1 MKKIVKGNDFTLR
14 IPVMKMVEGQAQA
27 FPLPACTDVV
37 VQVCNQFRRIPL
49 AFKIDVKEDN
59 VLLARVEGDRMG
71 IGTYAIEVKGKIFGN
86 DWRSNEYPQFA
97 IVSKN
102 ADADT
107 EFGETDEGDNSVEM
121 DTAMVILPP
130 TVELSDLID
139 KTNEALKN
147 NKETNDTLNANEEA
161 RKKEEESRVIAEQ
174 KRTDAEQS
182 RVEAE
187 EARVTAED
195 ERTNAETSRVN
206 AESDRVRAEDTRAEI
221 EVTRQSN
228 ELTRKDN
235 EVKRVAAESERAKS
249 EEARVAAESSRVDAE
264 AHRVD
269 AEAQRVSAESERANA
284 EQDREAAE
292 YDRVAAETKRES
304 DFATSKAAADK
315 ATADANGVAQHPPY
329 VDADGYFYRWDT
341 TTKAYSKTDVN
352 LTGKAFQIKKVFASV
367 SSMNATDVNTFAEN
381 DFILINTANVEDED
395 NAKLYVVALN
405 ERGQKFYS
413 YLVDMSGFRG
423 FTGKTP
429 QFLIGNVTTLAED
442 ANADASISASGTDT
456 DGNPVYKLNLGIPK
470 GYRLRF
476 ADLTDS
482 DKAELMKPATDAAA
496 ESRTQTEACKTATD
510 NANAATDNANA
521 ATENANT
528 ATENA
533 ITATTNA
540 NNAADKANSAAT
552 KANTAATNAGEATE
566 ASNTQTAIAKELNEH
581 PQKQGENGNWWKWNV
596 NTHAYEDTGIVARG
610 ATMYPIFRHV
620 GNKLYIKWTMEES
633 QINK

>member
-49 AFKIDVKEDN
+49 AFTIDVKEDN
-59 VLLARVEGDRMG
+59 VIIARVEGDRMG

-86 DWRSNEYPQFA
+86 DWRSNEYPQFS

-107 EFGETDEGDNSVEM
+107 EFGETDDGDNSVEM

-130 TVELSDLID
+130 SVELSDLID

-147 NKETNDTLNANEEA
+147 NKETNDTINENEEA
-161 RKKEEESRVIAEQ
+161 RKKEEEARVIAEQ
-174 KRTDAEQS
+174 NRTGAEQS

-206 AESDRVRAEDTRAEI
+206 AESDRVREEDTRAEI

-235 EVKRVAAESERAKS
+235 EVKRVAAESERVKS
-249 EEARVAAESSRVDAE
+249 EEARVAAESERVKSEE
-264 AHRVD
+264 ARVADESERAKSEEARVADESSRVD
-269 AEAQRVSAESERANA
+269 AEAQRVSAEVQRVSTENERANA
-284 EQDREAAE
+284 EQDRVAAE
-292 YDRVAAETKRES
+292 DDRVAAETQRET
-304 DFATSKAAADK
+304 DFATSKKACDDATDK
-315 ATADANGVAQHPPY
+315 ALSTYSHPPY
-329 VDADGYFYRWDT
+329 VDADGYYYKWNVSTGSYD
-341 TTKAYSKTDVN
+341 KTDVN

-367 SSMNATDVNTFAEN
+367 SAMNATDVNTFAEN

-442 ANADASISASGTDT
+442 ANATASVSASGTDT
-456 DGNPVYKLNLGIPK
+456 NGNPVYKLNLGIPR
-470 GYRLRF
+470 GIRLRF

-510 NANAATDNANA
+510 NANAAT
-521 ATENANT
+521 ENANT
-528 ATENA
+528 A
-533 ITATTNA
+533 ATDATD
-540 NNAADKANSAAT
+540 AAAESR
-552 KANTAATNAGEATE
+552 
-566 ASNTQTAIAKELNEH
+566 TQTDIAKELNEH
-581 PQKQGENGNWWKWNV
+581 PQKQGDNGNWWKWNV
-596 NTHAYEDTGIVARG
+596 NTHAYEDTGIMARG

-620 GNKLYIKWTMEES
+620 GNKLYIKWTMEEP
-633 QINK
+633 QMNK

>member
-1 MKKIVKGNDFTLR
+1 MKKIVKGNDFTLK

-27 FPLPACTDVV
+27 FPLPACTDIV
-37 VQVCNQFRRIPL
+37 VQVCNQFKRIPL
-49 AFKIDVKEDN
+49 AFEIDVKEDN
-59 VLLARVEGDRMG
+59 VLLARVEGDKMSL
-71 IGTYAIEVKGKIFGN
+71 GTYAIDVKGKIFGN

-97 IVSKN
+97 IVANN

-107 EFGETDEGDNSVEM
+107 TFGETDEGDNSVEM

-130 TVELSDLID
+130 TVELSYLID

-147 NKETNDTLNANEEA
+147 NKDTNDTINANEEA
-161 RKKEEESRVIAEQ
+161 RKKEEEARVIAEQ
-174 KRTDAEQS
+174 KRTVAEQS

-195 ERTNAETSRVN
+195 ERINAETSRVN
-206 AESDRVRAEDTRAEI
+206 AESDRVRAEDTRSEI
-221 EVTRQSN
+221 EVNRQSN

-249 EEARVAAESSRVDAE
+249 EVARFASESSRVDAE
-264 AHRVD
+264 AQRVD
-269 AEAQRVSAESERANA
+269 AESQRVSAENERANA
-284 EQDREAAE
+284 EQDRVAAE
-292 YDRVAAETKRES
+292 DDRVAAENQRET
-304 DFATSKAAADK
+304 DFATSKKACDDATDK
-315 ATADANGVAQHPPY
+315 ALSTYSHPPY
-329 VDADGYFYRWDT
+329 VDADGYYYKWNVSTASYD
-341 TTKAYSKTDVN
+341 KTDVN
-352 LTGKAFQIKKVFASV
+352 LTGKAFQIKKVFDSV
-367 SSMNATDVNTFAEN
+367 SAMNATDVNTFAEN

-405 ERGQKFYS
+405 EQGQKFYS

-510 NANAATDNANA
+510 NANAAT
-521 ATENANT
+521 EN
-528 ATENA
+528 
-533 ITATTNA
+533 
-540 NNAADKANSAAT
+540 
-552 KANTAATNAGEATE
+552 ANTAATNAGEATE
-566 ASNTQTAIAKELNEH
+566 ASKTQTAIAQELNEH
-581 PQKQGENGNWWKWNV
+581 PQKQGDNGNWWKWNV

-620 GNKLYIKWTMEES
+620 GNKLYIKWTMEE
-633 QINK
+633 QQMNK

>member
-14 IPVMKMVEGQAQA
+14 IPVMKMVEGQPQA

-49 AFKIDVKEDN
+49 AFTIDVKEDN

-86 DWRSNEYPQFA
+86 DWRSNEYPQFS

-107 EFGETDEGDNSVEM
+107 EFGETDDGDNSVEM

-130 TVELSDLID
+130 SVELSDLID

-147 NKETNDTLNANEEA
+147 NKETNDTINENEEA
-161 RKKEEESRVIAEQ
+161 RKKEEEARVIAEQ
-174 KRTDAEQS
+174 NRTGAEQS

-235 EVKRVAAESERAKS
+235 EVKRVAAESERVKS
-249 EEARVAAESSRVDAE
+249 EEARVADESS
-264 AHRVD
+264 RVD
-269 AEAQRVSAESERANA
+269 AEAQRVSAEVQRVSTENERANA
-284 EQDREAAE
+284 EQDRVAAE
-292 YDRVAAETKRES
+292 DDRVAAETQRET
-304 DFATSKAAADK
+304 DFATSKKACDDATDK
-315 ATADANGVAQHPPY
+315 ALSTYSHPPY
-329 VDADGYFYRWDT
+329 VDADGYYYKWNVSTGSYD
-341 TTKAYSKTDVN
+341 KTDVN

-367 SSMNATDVNTFAEN
+367 SAMNATDVNTFAEN

-405 ERGQKFYS
+405 EQGQKFYS

-442 ANADASISASGTDT
+442 ANATASVSASGADT
-456 DGNPVYKLNLGIPK
+456 NGNPVYKLNLGIPR
-470 GYRLRF
+470 GIRLRF

-510 NANAATDNANA
+510 NANAAT
-521 ATENANT
+521 ENANT
-528 ATENA
+528 A
-533 ITATTNA
+533 ATDATD
-540 NNAADKANSAAT
+540 AAAKSR
-552 KANTAATNAGEATE
+552 
-566 ASNTQTAIAKELNEH
+566 TQTDIAKELNEH
-581 PQKQGENGNWWKWNV
+581 PQKQGDNGNWWKWNV

-620 GNKLYIKWTMEES
+620 GNKLYIKWTMEEP
-633 QINK
+633 QMNK

>member
-1 MKKIVKGNDFTLR
+1 MKKIVKGNDFTLK
-14 IPVMKMVEGQAQA
+14 IPVMKMVDGQPQA

-49 AFKIDVKEDN
+49 AFTIDVKEDN

-130 TVELSDLID
+130 SVELSDLINKAND
-139 KTNEALKN
+139 AMKT
-147 NKETNDTLNANEEA
+147 NKETNDTINANESA
-161 RKKEEESRVIAEQ
+161 RKE
-174 KRTDAEQS
+174 
-182 RVEAE
+182 
-187 EARVTAED
+187 
-195 ERTNAETSRVN
+195 
-206 AESDRVRAEDTRAEI
+206 
-221 EVTRQSN
+221 
-228 ELTRKDN
+228 
-235 EVKRVAAESERAKS
+235 
-249 EEARVAAESSRVDAE
+249 
-264 AHRVD
+264 
-269 AEAQRVSAESERANA
+269 AEAQRVTAEAQRVTAESERVSAEQTRVSAEETRVSAESDRANAERGRELAEFNRIEAERVRVENENTILANERTRNDNEHERVNSEILREHSEEERVTAENSRANSEVQRVSAENERANA
-284 EQDREAAE
+284 EQDRVAAE
-292 YDRVAAETKRES
+292 YDRVAAETQRET
-304 DFATSKAAADK
+304 DFATSKNACDDATDK
-315 ATADANGVAQHPPY
+315 AQSTYSHPPY
-329 VDADGYFYRWDT
+329 VDADGYYYKWNVSTDS
-341 TTKAYSKTDVN
+341 YDKTDVN

-367 SSMNATDVNTFAEN
+367 SAMNDTDVNTFAEN

-470 GYRLRF
+470 GIRLRF

-496 ESRTQTEACKTATD
+496 ESRTQTEAC
-510 NANAATDNANA
+510 NAATDNANA
-521 ATENANT
+521 A
-528 ATENA
+528 ATN
-533 ITATTNA
+533 
-540 NNAADKANSAAT
+540 
-552 KANTAATNAGEATE
+552 ANTAATNADEATE

-581 PQKQGENGNWWKWNV
+581 PQKQGDNGNWWKWNV

-620 GNKLYIKWTMEES
+620 GNKLYIKWTME
-633 QINK
+633 

>member
-1 MKKIVKGNDFTLR
+1 MSAKYGASEEPKDRIKYFRNKFYKLMKKIVKGNDFTLK
-14 IPVMKMVEGQAQA
+14 IPVMKMVEGQPQA

-37 VQVCNQFRRIPL
+37 VQVCNQFRRIHL
-49 AFKIDVKEDN
+49 AFTIDVKEDN

-107 EFGETDEGDNSVEM
+107 EFGETDDGDNSVEM

-147 NKETNDTLNANEEA
+147 NKETNDTINENEEA
-161 RKKEEESRVIAEQ
+161 RKKEEEARVIAEQ
-174 KRTDAEQS
+174 NRTGAEQS

-206 AESDRVRAEDTRAEI
+206 AESERVRAEDTRAEI

-235 EVKRVAAESERAKS
+235 EVKRVAD
-249 EEARVAAESSRVDAE
+249 ESS
-264 AHRVD
+264 RVD
-269 AEAQRVSAESERANA
+269 AEAQRVSAEVQRVSTENERANA
-284 EQDREAAE
+284 EQDRVAAE
-292 YDRVAAETKRES
+292 DDRVAAETQRET
-304 DFATSKAAADK
+304 DFATSKKACDDATDK
-315 ATADANGVAQHPPY
+315 ALSTYSHPPY
-329 VDADGYFYRWDT
+329 VDADGYYYKWNVSTGSYD
-341 TTKAYSKTDVN
+341 KTDVN

-367 SSMNATDVNTFAEN
+367 SAMNATDVNTFAEN
-381 DFILINTANVEDED
+381 DFILINTADVDDED

-405 ERGQKFYS
+405 EQGQKFYS

-429 QFLIGNVTTLAED
+429 QFLIGNVTTLAENAD
-442 ANADASISASGTDT
+442 ADASISASGTDT
-456 DGNPVYKLNLGIPK
+456 DGNPIYKLNLGIPR
-470 GYRLRF
+470 GIRLRF

-496 ESRTQTEACKTATD
+496 ESRTQTD
-510 NANAATDNANA
+510 
-521 ATENANT
+521 
-528 ATENA
+528 
-533 ITATTNA
+533 
-540 NNAADKANSAAT
+540 
-552 KANTAATNAGEATE
+552 
-566 ASNTQTAIAKELNEH
+566 IAKELNEH
-581 PQKQGENGNWWKWNV
+581 PQKQGDNGNWWNWNV
-596 NTHAYEDTGIVARG
+596 NTHAYEDTGIMARG

-620 GNKLYIKWTMEES
+620 GNKLYIKWTMEEP
-633 QINK
+633 QMNK

>member
-14 IPVMKMVEGQAQA
+14 IPVMKMVEGQPQA

-49 AFKIDVKEDN
+49 AFTIDVKEDN

-107 EFGETDEGDNSVEM
+107 EFGETDDGDNSVEM

-147 NKETNDTLNANEEA
+147 NKETNDTINANEEA

-235 EVKRVAAESERAKS
+235 EVKRVAAESERVKS
-249 EEARVAAESSRVDAE
+249 EEARVADESS
-264 AHRVD
+264 RVD
-269 AEAQRVSAESERANA
+269 AEAQRVSAEVQRVSTENERANA
-284 EQDREAAE
+284 EQDRVAAE
-292 YDRVAAETKRES
+292 DDRVAAETQRET
-304 DFATSKAAADK
+304 DFATSKKACDDATDK
-315 ATADANGVAQHPPY
+315 ALSTYSHPPY
-329 VDADGYFYRWDT
+329 VDADGYYYKWNVSTCSYD
-341 TTKAYSKTDVN
+341 KTDVN

-367 SSMNATDVNTFAEN
+367 SAMNATDVNTFAEN

-429 QFLIGNVTTLAED
+429 QFLIGNVTTLAENAD
-442 ANADASISASGTDT
+442 ADASISASGTDT
-456 DGNPVYKLNLGIPK
+456 DGNPIYKLNLGIPR
-470 GYRLRF
+470 GIRLRF

-510 NANAATDNANA
+510 NANAAT
-521 ATENANT
+521 ENANT
-528 ATENA
+528 A
-533 ITATTNA
+533 ATDATD
-540 NNAADKANSAAT
+540 AAAESR
-552 KANTAATNAGEATE
+552 
-566 ASNTQTAIAKELNEH
+566 TQTDIAKEMNEH
-581 PQKQGENGNWWKWNV
+581 PQKQGDNGNWWKWNV

>member
-1 MKKIVKGNDFTLR
+1 MSAKYGALEPQKDRIKYFRNKYYKLMKKIVKGNDFTLK
-14 IPVMKMVEGQAQA
+14 IPVMKMVDGQPQA

-249 EEARVAAESSRVDAE
+249 EEARVDAESSRVDAE

-284 EQDREAAE
+284 EQDRVAAE
-292 YDRVAAETKRES
+292 DDRVAAETQRET
-304 DFATSKAAADK
+304 DFATSKNACDDATDK
-315 ATADANGVAQHPPY
+315 ALSTYSHPPY
-329 VDADGYFYRWDT
+329 VDADGYYYKWNVSTGSYD
-341 TTKAYSKTDVN
+341 KTDVN

-367 SSMNATDVNTFAEN
+367 SAMNATDVNTFAEN
-381 DFILINTANVEDED
+381 DFILINTADVEDED

-429 QFLIGNVTTLAED
+429 QFLIGNVTTLAENAD
-442 ANADASISASGTDT
+442 ADASISASGTDT

-510 NANAATDNANA
+510 NANAA
-521 ATENANT
+521 
-528 ATENA
+528 
-533 ITATTNA
+533 
-540 NNAADKANSAAT
+540 AT

-581 PQKQGENGNWWKWNV
+581 PQKQGDNGNWWKWNV

-620 GNKLYIKWTMEES
+620 GNKLYIKWNMEES

>member
-1 MKKIVKGNDFTLR
+1 MKKIVKGNDFTLK
-14 IPVMKMVEGQAQA
+14 IPVMKMVEGQPQA

-49 AFKIDVKEDN
+49 AFTIDVKEDN

-107 EFGETDEGDNSVEM
+107 EFGETDDGDNSVEM

-147 NKETNDTLNANEEA
+147 NKETNDTINENEEA
-161 RKKEEESRVIAEQ
+161 RKKEEEARVIAEQ
-174 KRTDAEQS
+174 NRTGAEQS

-235 EVKRVAAESERAKS
+235 EVKRVAAESERVKS
-249 EEARVAAESSRVDAE
+249 EEARVADESS
-264 AHRVD
+264 RVD
-269 AEAQRVSAESERANA
+269 AEAQRVSAENERENA
-284 EQDREAAE
+284 EQDR
-292 YDRVAAETKRES
+292 VAAEDDRMAAETQRET
-304 DFATSKAAADK
+304 DFAISKKACDDATDK
-315 ATADANGVAQHPPY
+315 ALSTYSHPPY
-329 VDADGYFYRWDT
+329 VDADGYYYKWNVSTASYD
-341 TTKAYSKTDVN
+341 KTDVN
-352 LTGKAFQIKKVFASV
+352 LTGKAFQIKKVFSSV
-367 SSMNATDVNTFAEN
+367 SAMNATDVNTFADN

-405 ERGQKFYS
+405 EQGQKFYS

-429 QFLIGNVTTLAED
+429 QFLIGNVTTLAENAD
-442 ANADASISASGTDT
+442 ADASISASGTDT
-456 DGNPVYKLNLGIPK
+456 DGNPIYKLNLGIPR
-470 GYRLRF
+470 GIRLRF

-496 ESRTQTEACKTATD
+496 ESRTQTD
-510 NANAATDNANA
+510 
-521 ATENANT
+521 
-528 ATENA
+528 
-533 ITATTNA
+533 
-540 NNAADKANSAAT
+540 
-552 KANTAATNAGEATE
+552 
-566 ASNTQTAIAKELNEH
+566 IAKELNEH
-581 PQKQGENGNWWKWNV
+581 PQKQGDNGNWWNWNV
-596 NTHAYEDTGIVARG
+596 NTHAYEDTGIMARG
-610 ATMYPIFRHV
+610 DTMYPIFRHV
-620 GNKLYIKWTMEES
+620 GNKLYIKWTMEEP
-633 QINK
+633 QMNK

>member
-1 MKKIVKGNDFTLR
+1 MSAKYGASEAPKDRIKYFRNKFYKLMKKIVKGNDFTLK
-14 IPVMKMVEGQAQA
+14 IPVMKMVEGQPQA

-49 AFKIDVKEDN
+49 AFTIDVKEDN

-107 EFGETDEGDNSVEM
+107 EFGETDDGDNSVEM

-147 NKETNDTLNANEEA
+147 NKETNDTINENEEA
-161 RKKEEESRVIAEQ
+161 RKKEEEARVIAEQ
-174 KRTDAEQS
+174 NRTGAEQS

-235 EVKRVAAESERAKS
+235 EVKRVDAESERAKS
-249 EEARVAAESSRVDAE
+249 EEARVADESS
-264 AHRVD
+264 RVD
-269 AEAQRVSAESERANA
+269 AEAQRVSAEVQRVSTENERANA
-284 EQDREAAE
+284 EQDRVAAE
-292 YDRVAAETKRES
+292 DDRVAAETQRET
-304 DFATSKAAADK
+304 DFATSKKACDDATDK
-315 ATADANGVAQHPPY
+315 ALSTYSHPPY
-329 VDADGYFYRWDT
+329 VDADGYYYKWNVSTGSYD
-341 TTKAYSKTDVN
+341 KTDVN

-367 SSMNATDVNTFAEN
+367 SAMNATDVNTFAEN

-405 ERGQKFYS
+405 EQGQKFYS

-429 QFLIGNVTTLAED
+429 QFLIGNVTTLAENAD
-442 ANADASISASGTDT
+442 ADASISASGTDT
-456 DGNPVYKLNLGIPK
+456 DGNPIYKLNLGIPR
-470 GYRLRF
+470 GIRLRF

-510 NANAATDNANA
+510 NANAAT
-521 ATENANT
+521 ENANT
-528 ATENA
+528 A
-533 ITATTNA
+533 ATDATD
-540 NNAADKANSAAT
+540 AAAESR
-552 KANTAATNAGEATE
+552 
-566 ASNTQTAIAKELNEH
+566 TQTDIAKELNEH
-581 PQKQGENGNWWKWNV
+581 PQKQGDNGNWWKWNV

>member
-1 MKKIVKGNDFTLR
+1 MKKIVKGNDFTLK
-14 IPVMKMVEGQAQA
+14 IPVMKMVEGQPQA

-49 AFKIDVKEDN
+49 AFTIDVKEDN

-107 EFGETDEGDNSVEM
+107 EFGETDDGDNSVEM

-147 NKETNDTLNANEEA
+147 NKVTNDTINENEEA
-161 RKKEEESRVIAEQ
+161 RMKEEDARVLAEQ
-174 KRTDAEQS
+174 NRTGADQS

-187 EARVTAED
+187 ESRVTAED
-195 ERTNAETSRVN
+195 ERTNAETIRVN

-235 EVKRVAAESERAKS
+235 EVKRVAAESERVKS
-249 EEARVAAESSRVDAE
+249 EDARVAEESS
-264 AHRVD
+264 RVD
-269 AEAQRVSAESERANA
+269 AEAQRVSAENERENA
-284 EQDREAAE
+284 EQDRVAAE
-292 YDRVAAETKRES
+292 DDRVAAETQRET
-304 DFATSKAAADK
+304 DFATSKKACDDATDK
-315 ATADANGVAQHPPY
+315 ALSTYSHPPY
-329 VDADGYFYRWDT
+329 VDADGYYYKWNVSTASYD
-341 TTKAYSKTDVN
+341 KTDVN
-352 LTGKAFQIKKVFASV
+352 LTGKAFQIKKVFSSV
-367 SSMNATDVNTFAEN
+367 SAMNATDVNTFADN

-405 ERGQKFYS
+405 EQGQKFYS

-429 QFLIGNVTTLAED
+429 QFLIGNVTTLAENAD
-442 ANADASISASGTDT
+442 ADASISASGTDT
-456 DGNPVYKLNLGIPK
+456 DGNPIYKLNLGIPR
-470 GYRLRF
+470 GIRLRF

-510 NANAATDNANA
+510 NANAAT
-521 ATENANT
+521 ENANT
-528 ATENA
+528 A
-533 ITATTNA
+533 ATDATD
-540 NNAADKANSAAT
+540 AAAESR
-552 KANTAATNAGEATE
+552 
-566 ASNTQTAIAKELNEH
+566 TQTDIAKELNEH
-581 PQKQGENGNWWKWNV
+581 PQKQGDNGNWWNWNV
-596 NTHAYEDTGIVARG
+596 NTHAYEDTGIMARG

-620 GNKLYIKWTMEES
+620 GNKLYIKWTMEEP
-633 QINK
+633 QMNK

>member
-14 IPVMKMVEGQAQA
+14 IPVKKMVEGQPQA

-49 AFKIDVKEDN
+49 AFTIDVKEDN
-59 VLLARVEGDRMG
+59 VLLARVEGDRIG

-102 ADADT
+102 SDADT

-130 TVELSDLID
+130 SVELSDLID
-139 KTNEALKN
+139 KTNDALKN

-174 KRTDAEQS
+174 KRTGAEQS

-195 ERTNAETSRVN
+195 ERTNAETIRVN

-228 ELTRKDN
+228 ELTRKYN

-264 AHRVD
+264 AQRVD

-284 EQDREAAE
+284 EQDRVSAE
-292 YDRVAAETKRES
+292 DDRVAAETQREM
-304 DFATSKAAADK
+304 DFATSKKACDDATDK
-315 ATADANGVAQHPPY
+315 ALSTYSHPPY
-329 VDADGYFYRWDT
+329 VDADGYYYKWNVSTGSYD
-341 TTKAYSKTDVN
+341 KTDVN
-352 LTGKAFQIKKVFASV
+352 LTGKAFQIKKVFSSV

-405 ERGQKFYS
+405 EQGQKFYS

-442 ANADASISASGTDT
+442 ANATASVSASGTDT
-456 DGNPVYKLNLGIPK
+456 NGNPVYKLNLGIPK
-470 GYRLRF
+470 GIRLRF

-510 NANAATDNANA
+510 NANAAT
-521 ATENANT
+521 EN
-528 ATENA
+528 
-533 ITATTNA
+533 
-540 NNAADKANSAAT
+540 
-552 KANTAATNAGEATE
+552 ANTAATNAGEATE
-566 ASNTQTAIAKELNEH
+566 ASKTQTAIAQELNEH
-581 PQKQGENGNWWKWNV
+581 PQKQGDNGNWWKWNV

-610 ATMYPIFRHV
+610 ATMYPVFSHV

>member
-14 IPVMKMVEGQAQA
+14 IPVMKMVEGQPQA

-49 AFKIDVKEDN
+49 AFTIDVKEDN

-86 DWRSNEYPQFA
+86 DWRSNEYPQFS

-107 EFGETDEGDNSVEM
+107 EFGETDDGDNSVEM

-130 TVELSDLID
+130 SVELSDLID

-147 NKETNDTLNANEEA
+147 NKETNDTINENEEA
-161 RKKEEESRVIAEQ
+161 RKKEEEARVIAEQ
-174 KRTDAEQS
+174 NRTGAEQS

-235 EVKRVAAESERAKS
+235 EVKRVAAESERVKS
-249 EEARVAAESSRVDAE
+249 EEARVADESS
-264 AHRVD
+264 RVD
-269 AEAQRVSAESERANA
+269 AEAQRVSAENERENA
-284 EQDREAAE
+284 EQDRVAAE
-292 YDRVAAETKRES
+292 DDRVAAETQRET
-304 DFATSKAAADK
+304 DFATSKKACDDATDK
-315 ATADANGVAQHPPY
+315 ALSTYSHPPY
-329 VDADGYFYRWDT
+329 VDADGYYYKWNVSTGSYD
-341 TTKAYSKTDVN
+341 KTDVN

-367 SSMNATDVNTFAEN
+367 SAMNATDVNTFAEN
-381 DFILINTANVEDED
+381 DFILINTADVDDED

-405 ERGQKFYS
+405 EQGQKFYS

-429 QFLIGNVTTLAED
+429 QFLIGNVTTLAENAD
-442 ANADASISASGTDT
+442 ADASISASGTDT
-456 DGNPVYKLNLGIPK
+456 DGNPIYKLNLCIPRGI
-470 GYRLRF
+470 RLRF

-496 ESRTQTEACKTATD
+496 ESRTQTD
-510 NANAATDNANA
+510 
-521 ATENANT
+521 
-528 ATENA
+528 
-533 ITATTNA
+533 
-540 NNAADKANSAAT
+540 
-552 KANTAATNAGEATE
+552 
-566 ASNTQTAIAKELNEH
+566 IAKELNEH
-581 PQKQGENGNWWKWNV
+581 PQKQGDNGNWWNWNV
-596 NTHAYEDTGIVARG
+596 NTHAYEDTGIMARG

-620 GNKLYIKWTMEES
+620 GNKLYIKWTMEEP
-633 QINK
+633 QMNK

>member
-14 IPVMKMVEGQAQA
+14 IPVMKMVEGQPQA

-49 AFKIDVKEDN
+49 AFTIDVKEDN

-86 DWRSNEYPQFA
+86 DWRSNEYPQFS

-107 EFGETDEGDNSVEM
+107 EFGETDDGDNSVEM

-130 TVELSDLID
+130 SVELSDLID

-147 NKETNDTLNANEEA
+147 NKETNDTINENEEA
-161 RKKEEESRVIAEQ
+161 RKKEEEARVIAEQ
-174 KRTDAEQS
+174 NRTGAEQS

-235 EVKRVAAESERAKS
+235 EVKRVAAESERVKS
-249 EEARVAAESSRVDAE
+249 EEARVADESS
-264 AHRVD
+264 RVD
-269 AEAQRVSAESERANA
+269 AEAQRVSAEVQRVSTENERANA
-284 EQDREAAE
+284 EQDRVAAE
-292 YDRVAAETKRES
+292 DDRVAAETQRET
-304 DFATSKAAADK
+304 DFATSKKACDDATDK
-315 ATADANGVAQHPPY
+315 ALSTYSHPPY
-329 VDADGYFYRWDT
+329 VDADGYYYKWNVSTGSYD
-341 TTKAYSKTDVN
+341 KTDVN

-367 SSMNATDVNTFAEN
+367 SAMNATDVNTFAEN

-405 ERGQKFYS
+405 EQGQKFYS

-442 ANADASISASGTDT
+442 ANATASVSASGADT
-456 DGNPVYKLNLGIPK
+456 NGNPVYKLNLGIPR
-470 GYRLRF
+470 GIRLRF

-510 NANAATDNANA
+510 NANAAT
-521 ATENANT
+521 ENANT
-528 ATENA
+528 A
-533 ITATTNA
+533 ATDATD
-540 NNAADKANSAAT
+540 AAAESR
-552 KANTAATNAGEATE
+552 
-566 ASNTQTAIAKELNEH
+566 TQTDIAKELNEH
-581 PQKQGENGNWWKWNV
+581 PQKQGDNGNWWNWNV
-596 NTHAYEDTGIVARG
+596 NTHAYEDTGIMARG

-620 GNKLYIKWTMEES
+620 GNKLYIKWTMEEP
-633 QINK
+633 QMNK

>member
-1 MKKIVKGNDFTLR
+1 MSAKYGASEAPKYRIKYFRNKFYKLMKKIVKGNDFTLK
-14 IPVMKMVEGQAQA
+14 IPVMKMVEGQPQA

-49 AFKIDVKEDN
+49 AFTIDVKEDN

-107 EFGETDEGDNSVEM
+107 EFGETDDGDNSVEM

-147 NKETNDTLNANEEA
+147 NKETNDTINANEEA

-235 EVKRVAAESERAKS
+235 EVKRVAAESERVKS
-249 EEARVAAESSRVDAE
+249 EEARVADESS
-264 AHRVD
+264 RVD
-269 AEAQRVSAESERANA
+269 AEAQRVSAEAQRVSAEAQRVSAENERANA
-284 EQDREAAE
+284 EQDRVAAE
-292 YDRVAAETKRES
+292 DDRVAAETQRET
-304 DFATSKAAADK
+304 DFATSKKACDDATDK
-315 ATADANGVAQHPPY
+315 ALSTYSHPPY
-329 VDADGYFYRWDT
+329 VDADGYYYKWNVSTVSYD
-341 TTKAYSKTDVN
+341 KTDVN

-367 SSMNATDVNTFAEN
+367 SAMNATDVNTFAEN

-405 ERGQKFYS
+405 EQGQKFYS

-429 QFLIGNVTTLAED
+429 QFLIGNVTTLAEY
-442 ANADASISASGTDT
+442 ANATASVSASGTDT
-456 DGNPVYKLNLGIPK
+456 DGNPIYKLNLGIPR
-470 GYRLRF
+470 GIRLRF

-510 NANAATDNANA
+510 NANAAT
-521 ATENANT
+521 ENANT
-528 ATENA
+528 A
-533 ITATTNA
+533 ATDATD
-540 NNAADKANSAAT
+540 AAAESR
-552 KANTAATNAGEATE
+552 
-566 ASNTQTAIAKELNEH
+566 TQTDIAKELNEH
-581 PQKQGENGNWWKWNV
+581 PQKQGDNGNWWNWNV
-596 NTHAYEDTGIVARG
+596 NTHAYEDTGIMARG

-620 GNKLYIKWTMEES
+620 GNKLYIKWTMEEP
-633 QINK
+633 QMNK

>member
-14 IPVMKMVEGQAQA
+14 IPVMKMVEGQPQA

-37 VQVCNQFRRIPL
+37 IQVCNQFKRIPL
-49 AFKIDVKEDN
+49 AFEIDVKEDN
-59 VLLARVEGDRMG
+59 VLLARVEGDKVSL
-71 IGTYAIEVKGKIFGN
+71 GTYAIEVKGKIFGN

-139 KTNEALKN
+139 KANEALKT
-147 NKETNDTLNANEEA
+147 NKETNDTLNTNEEA
-161 RKKEEESRVIAEQ
+161 RKEAETLRDTAEQ
-174 KRTDAEQS
+174 G
-182 RVEAE
+182 RVSAE
-187 EARVTAED
+187 EARAFAEGNRKRSEKARMSAEA
-195 ERTNAETSRVN
+195 ERVKVEQART
-206 AESDRVRAEDTRAEI
+206 EI
-221 EVTRQSN
+221 EITRQAN

-235 EVKRVAAESERAKS
+235 EAKRVAAENVRGKA
-249 EEARVAAESSRVDAE
+249 EEARIAAESIRVDAE
-264 AHRVD
+264 AQRVD
-269 AEAQRVSAESERANA
+269 AEAQRVSAESGRVNA
-284 EQDREAAE
+284 EQDRAAAE
-292 YDRVAAETKRES
+292 DDRVTAETQRET
-304 DFATSKAAADK
+304 DFATSKKACDDATDK
-315 ATADANGVAQHPPY
+315 ALSTYLHPPY
-329 VDADGYFYRWDT
+329 VDADGYYYKWDVST
-341 TTKAYSKTDVN
+341 GSYDKTDVN

-367 SSMNATDVNTFAEN
+367 SAMNATDVNTFAEN
-381 DFILINTANVEDED
+381 DFILINTVNVEDED

-405 ERGQKFYS
+405 GQGQKFYS

-429 QFLIGNVTTLAED
+429 QIVIGNVTTLAENAD
-442 ANADASISASGTDT
+442 ADASISASGTDT
-456 DGNPVYKLNLGIPK
+456 NGNPVYKLNLGIPK

-496 ESRTQTEACKTATD
+496 ASKTQTEACKTATD
-510 NANAATDNANA
+510 NANSAT
-521 ATENANT
+521 
-528 ATENA
+528 
-533 ITATTNA
+533 
-540 NNAADKANSAAT
+540 T

-566 ASNTQTAIAKELNEH
+566 ASKTQTAIAKELNEH
-581 PQKQGENGNWWKWNV
+581 PQKQGDNGNWWKWNI
-596 NTHAYEDTGIVARG
+596 NTHAYEDTGVVARG

-620 GNKLYIKWTMEES
+620 GNKLYIKWTMEEP
-633 QINK
+633 QMNK

>member
-1 MKKIVKGNDFTLR
+1 MKKIVKGNDFTLK
-14 IPVMKMVEGQAQA
+14 IPVMKMVEGQPQA

-49 AFKIDVKEDN
+49 AFTIDVKEDN

-107 EFGETDEGDNSVEM
+107 EFGETDDGDNSVEM

-147 NKETNDTLNANEEA
+147 NKETNDTINENEEA
-161 RKKEEESRVIAEQ
+161 RKKEEEARVIAEQ
-174 KRTDAEQS
+174 NRTGAEQS

-235 EVKRVAAESERAKS
+235 EVKRVAAESERVKS
-249 EEARVAAESSRVDAE
+249 EEARVADESS
-264 AHRVD
+264 RVD
-269 AEAQRVSAESERANA
+269 AEAQRVSAEAQRVSAENERENA
-284 EQDREAAE
+284 EQDR
-292 YDRVAAETKRES
+292 VAAEDDRMAAETQRET
-304 DFATSKAAADK
+304 DFAISKKACDDATDK
-315 ATADANGVAQHPPY
+315 ALSTYSHPPY
-329 VDADGYFYRWDT
+329 VDADGYYYKWNVSTASYD
-341 TTKAYSKTDVN
+341 KTDVN
-352 LTGKAFQIKKVFASV
+352 LTGKAFQIKKVFSSV
-367 SSMNATDVNTFAEN
+367 SAMNATDVNTFADN

-405 ERGQKFYS
+405 EQGQKFYS

-429 QFLIGNVTTLAED
+429 QFLIGNVTTLAENAD
-442 ANADASISASGTDT
+442 ADASISASGTDT
-456 DGNPVYKLNLGIPK
+456 DGNPIYKLNLGIPR
-470 GYRLRF
+470 GIRLRF

-496 ESRTQTEACKTATD
+496 ESRTQTD
-510 NANAATDNANA
+510 
-521 ATENANT
+521 
-528 ATENA
+528 
-533 ITATTNA
+533 
-540 NNAADKANSAAT
+540 
-552 KANTAATNAGEATE
+552 
-566 ASNTQTAIAKELNEH
+566 IAKELNEH
-581 PQKQGENGNWWKWNV
+581 PQKQGDNGNWWNWNV
-596 NTHAYEDTGIVARG
+596 NTHAYEDTGIMARG

-620 GNKLYIKWTMEES
+620 GNKLYIKWTMEEP
-633 QINK
+633 QMNK

>member
-14 IPVMKMVEGQAQA
+14 IPVMKMVEGQPQA

-49 AFKIDVKEDN
+49 AFTIDVKEDN

-86 DWRSNEYPQFA
+86 EWRSKEYPQFA

-107 EFGETDEGDNSVEM
+107 EFGETDDGDNSVEM

-147 NKETNDTLNANEEA
+147 NKETNDTINANEEA

-235 EVKRVAAESERAKS
+235 EVKRVAAESERVKS
-249 EEARVAAESSRVDAE
+249 EEARVADESS
-264 AHRVD
+264 RVD
-269 AEAQRVSAESERANA
+269 AEAQRVSAEAQRVSAENERENA
-284 EQDREAAE
+284 EQDR
-292 YDRVAAETKRES
+292 VAAEDDRMAAETQRET
-304 DFATSKAAADK
+304 DFAISKKACDDATDK
-315 ATADANGVAQHPPY
+315 ALSTYSHPPY
-329 VDADGYFYRWDT
+329 VDADGYYYKWNVSTASYD
-341 TTKAYSKTDVN
+341 KTDVN
-352 LTGKAFQIKKVFASV
+352 LTGKAFQIKKVFSSV
-367 SSMNATDVNTFAEN
+367 SAMNATDVNTFADN

-405 ERGQKFYS
+405 EQGQKFYS

-442 ANADASISASGTDT
+442 ANATASVSASGTDT
-456 DGNPVYKLNLGIPK
+456 NGNPVYKLNLGIPK
-470 GYRLRF
+470 GIRLRF

-482 DKAELMKPATDAAA
+482 DKAELMKPATDAAE

-510 NANAATDNANA
+510 NANAAT
-521 ATENANT
+521 ENANT
-528 ATENA
+528 A
-533 ITATTNA
+533 ATDATD
-540 NNAADKANSAAT
+540 AAAESR
-552 KANTAATNAGEATE
+552 
-566 ASNTQTAIAKELNEH
+566 TQTDIAKEMNEH
-581 PQKQGENGNWWKWNV
+581 PQKQGDNGNWWKWNV
-596 NTHAYEDTGIVARG
+596 NTHAYDDTGIVARG

>member
-1 MKKIVKGNDFTLR
+1 MERIGVMLTSTVRTILYKDKFIKTIVSSYKLMKKIVKGNDFTLR
-14 IPVMKMVEGQAQA
+14 IPVKKMVEGQPQA

-49 AFKIDVKEDN
+49 AFTIDVKEDN

-107 EFGETDEGDNSVEM
+107 EFGETDDGDNSVEM

-147 NKETNDTLNANEEA
+147 NKETNDTINANEEA

-235 EVKRVAAESERAKS
+235 EVKRVDAESERAKS
-249 EEARVAAESSRVDAE
+249 EEARVADESS
-264 AHRVD
+264 RVD
-269 AEAQRVSAESERANA
+269 AEAQRVSAEVQRVSTENERANA
-284 EQDREAAE
+284 EQDRVAAE
-292 YDRVAAETKRES
+292 DDRVAAETQRET
-304 DFATSKAAADK
+304 DFATSKKACDDATDK
-315 ATADANGVAQHPPY
+315 ALSTYSHPPY
-329 VDADGYFYRWDT
+329 VDADGYYYKWNVSTGSYD
-341 TTKAYSKTDVN
+341 KTDVN

-367 SSMNATDVNTFAEN
+367 SAMNATDVNTFAEN

-405 ERGQKFYS
+405 EQGQKFYS

-442 ANADASISASGTDT
+442 ANATASVSASGTDT
-456 DGNPVYKLNLGIPK
+456 NGNPVYKLNLGIPK
-470 GYRLRF
+470 GIRLRF

-510 NANAATDNANA
+510 NANAAT
-521 ATENANT
+521 ENANT
-528 ATENA
+528 A
-533 ITATTNA
+533 ATDATD
-540 NNAADKANSAAT
+540 AAAESR
-552 KANTAATNAGEATE
+552 
-566 ASNTQTAIAKELNEH
+566 TQTDIAKELNEH
-581 PQKQGENGNWWKWNV
+581 PQKQGDNGNWWNWNV
-596 NTHAYEDTGIVARG
+596 NTHAYEDTGIMARG

-620 GNKLYIKWTMEES
+620 GNKLYIKWTMEEP
-633 QINK
+633 QMNK

>member
-1 MKKIVKGNDFTLR
+1 MSAKYGASEAPKDRIKYFRNKFYKLMKKIVKGNDFTLK
-14 IPVMKMVEGQAQA
+14 IPVMKMVEGQPQA

-37 VQVCNQFRRIPL
+37 VKVCNQFRRIPL
-49 AFKIDVKEDN
+49 AFTIDVKEDN

-107 EFGETDEGDNSVEM
+107 EFGETDDGDNSVEM

-147 NKETNDTLNANEEA
+147 NKETNDTINANEEA

-235 EVKRVAAESERAKS
+235 EVKRVDAESERAKS
-249 EEARVAAESSRVDAE
+249 EEARVADESS
-264 AHRVD
+264 RVD
-269 AEAQRVSAESERANA
+269 AEAQRVSAEAQRVSAEEQRVSAENERENA
-284 EQDREAAE
+284 EQDRVASED
-292 YDRVAAETKRES
+292 DRVAAETQRET
-304 DFATSKAAADK
+304 DFATSKKACDDATDK
-315 ATADANGVAQHPPY
+315 ALSTYSHPPY
-329 VDADGYFYRWDT
+329 VDADGYYYKWNVSTASYD
-341 TTKAYSKTDVN
+341 KTDVN
-352 LTGKAFQIKKVFASV
+352 LTGKAFQIKKVFSSV
-367 SSMNATDVNTFAEN
+367 SAMNATDVNTFADN

-405 ERGQKFYS
+405 EQGQKFYS

-429 QFLIGNVTTLAED
+429 QFLIGNVTTLAENAD
-442 ANADASISASGTDT
+442 ADASISASGTDT
-456 DGNPVYKLNLGIPK
+456 DGNPIYKLNLGIPR
-470 GYRLRF
+470 GIRLRF

-510 NANAATDNANA
+510 NANAAT
-521 ATENANT
+521 ENANT
-528 ATENA
+528 A
-533 ITATTNA
+533 ATDATD
-540 NNAADKANSAAT
+540 AAAESR
-552 KANTAATNAGEATE
+552 
-566 ASNTQTAIAKELNEH
+566 TQTDIAKELNEH
-581 PQKQGENGNWWKWNV
+581 PQKQGDNGNWWKWNV

-620 GNKLYIKWTMEES
+620 GNKLYIKWTMEEP
-633 QINK
+633 QMNK

>member
-14 IPVMKMVEGQAQA
+14 IPVMKMVEGQPQA

-49 AFKIDVKEDN
+49 AFTIDVKEDN

-107 EFGETDEGDNSVEM
+107 EFGETDDGDNSVEM

-147 NKETNDTLNANEEA
+147 NKETNDTINENEEA
-161 RKKEEESRVIAEQ
+161 RKKEEEARVIAEQ
-174 KRTDAEQS
+174 NRTGAEQS

-235 EVKRVAAESERAKS
+235 EVKRVAAESERVKS
-249 EEARVAAESSRVDAE
+249 EEARVADESS
-264 AHRVD
+264 RVD
-269 AEAQRVSAESERANA
+269 AEAQRVSAENERENA
-284 EQDREAAE
+284 EQDRVAAE
-292 YDRVAAETKRES
+292 DDRVAAETQRET
-304 DFATSKAAADK
+304 DFATSKKACDDATDK
-315 ATADANGVAQHPPY
+315 ALSTYSHPPY
-329 VDADGYFYRWDT
+329 VDADGYYYKWNVSTGSYD
-341 TTKAYSKTDVN
+341 KTDVN

-367 SSMNATDVNTFAEN
+367 SAMNATDVNTFAEN

-429 QFLIGNVTTLAED
+429 QFLIGNVTTLAENSD
-442 ANADASISASGTDT
+442 ADASISASGTDT
-456 DGNPVYKLNLGIPK
+456 DGNPIYKLNLGIPR
-470 GYRLRF
+470 GIRLRF

-496 ESRTQTEACKTATD
+496 ESRTQTD
-510 NANAATDNANA
+510 
-521 ATENANT
+521 
-528 ATENA
+528 
-533 ITATTNA
+533 
-540 NNAADKANSAAT
+540 
-552 KANTAATNAGEATE
+552 
-566 ASNTQTAIAKELNEH
+566 IAKELNEH
-581 PQKQGENGNWWKWNV
+581 PQKQGDNGNWWKWNV

>member
-1 MKKIVKGNDFTLR
+1 MKKIVKGNDFTLK
-14 IPVMKMVEGQAQA
+14 IPVMKMVEGQPQA

-49 AFKIDVKEDN
+49 AFTIDVKEDN

-107 EFGETDEGDNSVEM
+107 EFGETDDGDNSVEM

-147 NKETNDTLNANEEA
+147 NKVTNDTINENEEA
-161 RKKEEESRVIAEQ
+161 RKKEEEARVIAEQ
-174 KRTDAEQS
+174 NRTGAEQS

-187 EARVTAED
+187 DSRVTAED
-195 ERTNAETSRVN
+195 ERTNAETIRVN

-235 EVKRVAAESERAKS
+235 EVKRVAAESERVKS
-249 EEARVAAESSRVDAE
+249 EDARVAEESS
-264 AHRVD
+264 RVD
-269 AEAQRVSAESERANA
+269 AEAQRVSAENERENA
-284 EQDREAAE
+284 EQDRVAAE
-292 YDRVAAETKRES
+292 DDRVAAETQRET
-304 DFATSKAAADK
+304 DFATSKKACDDATDK
-315 ATADANGVAQHPPY
+315 ALSTYSHPPY
-329 VDADGYFYRWDT
+329 VDADGYYYKWNVSTASYD
-341 TTKAYSKTDVN
+341 KTDVN
-352 LTGKAFQIKKVFASV
+352 LTGKAFQIKKVFSSV
-367 SSMNATDVNTFAEN
+367 SAMNATDVNTFADN

-405 ERGQKFYS
+405 EQGQKFYS

-429 QFLIGNVTTLAED
+429 QFLIGNVTTLAENAD
-442 ANADASISASGTDT
+442 ADASISASGTDT
-456 DGNPVYKLNLGIPK
+456 DGNPIYKLNLGIPR
-470 GYRLRF
+470 GIRLRF

-510 NANAATDNANA
+510 NANAAT
-521 ATENANT
+521 ENANT
-528 ATENA
+528 A
-533 ITATTNA
+533 ATDATD
-540 NNAADKANSAAT
+540 AAAESR
-552 KANTAATNAGEATE
+552 
-566 ASNTQTAIAKELNEH
+566 TQTDIAKELNEH
-581 PQKQGENGNWWKWNV
+581 PQKQGDNGNWWNWNV
-596 NTHAYEDTGIVARG
+596 NTHAYEDTGIMARG

-620 GNKLYIKWTMEES
+620 GNKLYIKWTMEEP
-633 QINK
+633 QMNK

>member
-49 AFKIDVKEDN
+49 AFTIDVKEDN
-59 VLLARVEGDRMG
+59 VIIARVEGDRMG
-71 IGTYAIEVKGKIFGN
+71 IGTYAIEVNGKIFGN

-107 EFGETDEGDNSVEM
+107 EFGETDDGDNSVEM

-147 NKETNDTLNANEEA
+147 NKETNDTINENEEA
-161 RKKEEESRVIAEQ
+161 RKKEEEARVIAEQ
-174 KRTDAEQS
+174 NRTGAEQS

-235 EVKRVAAESERAKS
+235 EVKRVAAESERVKS
-249 EEARVAAESSRVDAE
+249 EEARVADESS
-264 AHRVD
+264 RVD
-269 AEAQRVSAESERANA
+269 AEAQRVSAEAQRVSAENERENA
-284 EQDREAAE
+284 EQDRVASED
-292 YDRVAAETKRES
+292 DRMAAETQRET
-304 DFATSKAAADK
+304 DFAISKKACDDATDK
-315 ATADANGVAQHPPY
+315 ALSTYSHPPY
-329 VDADGYFYRWDT
+329 VDADGYYYKWNVSTASYD
-341 TTKAYSKTDVN
+341 KTDVN
-352 LTGKAFQIKKVFASV
+352 LTGKAFQIKKVFSSV
-367 SSMNATDVNTFAEN
+367 SAMNATDVNTFADN

-405 ERGQKFYS
+405 EQGQKFYS

-429 QFLIGNVTTLAED
+429 QFLIGNVTTLAENAD
-442 ANADASISASGTDT
+442 ADASISASGTDT
-456 DGNPVYKLNLGIPK
+456 DGNPIYKLNLGIPR
-470 GYRLRF
+470 GIRLRF

-510 NANAATDNANA
+510 NANAAT
-521 ATENANT
+521 ENANT
-528 ATENA
+528 A
-533 ITATTNA
+533 ATDATD
-540 NNAADKANSAAT
+540 AAAESR
-552 KANTAATNAGEATE
+552 
-566 ASNTQTAIAKELNEH
+566 TQTDIAKELNEH
-581 PQKQGENGNWWKWNV
+581 PQKQGDNGNWWNWNV
-596 NTHAYEDTGIVARG
+596 NTHAYEDTGIMARG

-620 GNKLYIKWTMEES
+620 GNKLYIKWTMEEP
-633 QINK
+633 QMNK

>member
-1 MKKIVKGNDFTLR
+1 MKKIVKGNDFTLK
-14 IPVMKMVEGQAQA
+14 IPVMKMVDGQAQA

-49 AFKIDVKEDN
+49 AFTIDVKEDN

-107 EFGETDEGDNSVEM
+107 EFGETDDGDNSVEM

-130 TVELSDLID
+130 SVELSDLID

-174 KRTDAEQS
+174 NRTDAEQS

-206 AESDRVRAEDTRAEI
+206 AESDRVIAEDTRAEI

-235 EVKRVAAESERAKS
+235 EVKRVADESN
-249 EEARVAAESSRVDAE
+249 RVDAE
-264 AHRVD
+264 T
-269 AEAQRVSAESERANA
+269 QRVSAENERANA
-284 EQDREAAE
+284 EQDR
-292 YDRVAAETKRES
+292 VAAEDDRMAAETQRET
-304 DFATSKAAADK
+304 DFATSKKACDDATDK
-315 ATADANGVAQHPPY
+315 ALSTYSHPPY
-329 VDADGYFYRWDT
+329 VDADGYYYKWNVSTASYD
-341 TTKAYSKTDVN
+341 KTDVN

-367 SSMNATDVNTFAEN
+367 SAMNATDVNTFAEN

-405 ERGQKFYS
+405 EQGQKFYS

-442 ANADASISASGTDT
+442 ANATASVSSSGTDT
-456 DGNPVYKLNLGIPK
+456 NGNPVYKLNLGIPK
-470 GYRLRF
+470 GIRLRF

-496 ESRTQTEACKTATD
+496 ESKKQTEACKTATD
-510 NANAATDNANA
+510 NANAAT
-521 ATENANT
+521 ENANT
-528 ATENA
+528 A
-533 ITATTNA
+533 ATDATD
-540 NNAADKANSAAT
+540 AAAESR
-552 KANTAATNAGEATE
+552 
-566 ASNTQTAIAKELNEH
+566 TQTDIAKELNEH
-581 PQKQGENGNWWKWNV
+581 PQKQGDNGNWWKWNV

-610 ATMYPIFRHV
+610 ATMYPNFRHV
-620 GNKLYIKWTMEES
+620 GNKLYIKWTMEEP
-633 QINK
+633 QMNK

>member
-1 MKKIVKGNDFTLR
+1 MKKIVKGNDFTLK
-14 IPVMKMVEGQAQA
+14 IPVMKMVEGQPQA

-49 AFKIDVKEDN
+49 AFTIDVKEDN

-107 EFGETDEGDNSVEM
+107 EFGETDDGDNSVEM

-147 NKETNDTLNANEEA
+147 NKETNDTINANEEA

-235 EVKRVAAESERAKS
+235 EVKRVAAESERVKS
-249 EEARVAAESSRVDAE
+249 EEARVADESS
-264 AHRVD
+264 RVD
-269 AEAQRVSAESERANA
+269 AEAQRVSAEVQRVSTENERANA
-284 EQDREAAE
+284 EQDRVAAE
-292 YDRVAAETKRES
+292 DDRVAAETQRET
-304 DFATSKAAADK
+304 DFATSKKACDDATDK
-315 ATADANGVAQHPPY
+315 ALSTYSHPPY
-329 VDADGYFYRWDT
+329 VDADGYYYKWNVSTASYD
-341 TTKAYSKTDVN
+341 KTDVN
-352 LTGKAFQIKKVFASV
+352 LTGKAFQIKKVFSSV
-367 SSMNATDVNTFAEN
+367 SAMNATDVNTFADN

-405 ERGQKFYS
+405 EQGQKFYS

-429 QFLIGNVTTLAED
+429 QFLIGNVTTLAENAD
-442 ANADASISASGTDT
+442 ADASISASGTDT
-456 DGNPVYKLNLGIPK
+456 DGNPIYKLNLGIPRVI
-470 GYRLRF
+470 RLRF

-510 NANAATDNANA
+510 NANAAT
-521 ATENANT
+521 ENANT
-528 ATENA
+528 A
-533 ITATTNA
+533 ATDATD
-540 NNAADKANSAAT
+540 AAAKSR
-552 KANTAATNAGEATE
+552 
-566 ASNTQTAIAKELNEH
+566 TQTDIAKELNEH
-581 PQKQGENGNWWKWNV
+581 PQKQGDNGNWWNWNV
-596 NTHAYEDTGIVARG
+596 NTHAYEDTGIMARG

-620 GNKLYIKWTMEES
+620 GNKLYIKWTMEEP
-633 QINK
+633 QMNK

>member
-1 MKKIVKGNDFTLR
+1 MSAKYGASEAPKDRIKYFRNKFYKLMKKIVKGNDFTLK
-14 IPVMKMVEGQAQA
+14 IPVMKMVEGQPQA

-49 AFKIDVKEDN
+49 AFTIDVKEDN

-86 DWRSNEYPQFA
+86 DWRSNEYPQFS

-102 ADADT
+102 SDADT
-107 EFGETDEGDNSVEM
+107 EFGETDDGDNSVEM

-147 NKETNDTLNANEEA
+147 NKETNDTINENEEA
-161 RKKEEESRVIAEQ
+161 RKKEEEARVIAEQ
-174 KRTDAEQS
+174 NRTGAEQS

-235 EVKRVAAESERAKS
+235 EVKRVAAESERVKSEEARVADEIERVKSEEARVADEIERAKS
-249 EEARVAAESSRVDAE
+249 EEARVADESS
-264 AHRVD
+264 RVD
-269 AEAQRVSAESERANA
+269 AEAQRVSAEVQRVSTENERANA
-284 EQDREAAE
+284 EQDRVAAE
-292 YDRVAAETKRES
+292 DDRVAAETQRET
-304 DFATSKAAADK
+304 DFATSKKACDDATDK
-315 ATADANGVAQHPPY
+315 ALSTYSHPPY
-329 VDADGYFYRWDT
+329 VDADGYYYKWNVSTASYD
-341 TTKAYSKTDVN
+341 KTDVN
-352 LTGKAFQIKKVFASV
+352 LTGKAFQIKKVFSSV
-367 SSMNATDVNTFAEN
+367 SAMNATDVNTFADN

-395 NAKLYVVALN
+395 NDKLYVVALN

-429 QFLIGNVTTLAED
+429 QFLIGNVTTLAENAD
-442 ANADASISASGTDT
+442 ADASISASGTDT
-456 DGNPVYKLNLGIPK
+456 DGNPIYKLNLGIPR
-470 GYRLRF
+470 GIRLRF

-496 ESRTQTEACKTATD
+496 ESRTQTD
-510 NANAATDNANA
+510 
-521 ATENANT
+521 
-528 ATENA
+528 
-533 ITATTNA
+533 
-540 NNAADKANSAAT
+540 
-552 KANTAATNAGEATE
+552 
-566 ASNTQTAIAKELNEH
+566 IAKELNEH
-581 PQKQGENGNWWKWNV
+581 PQKQGDNGNWWKWNV

-620 GNKLYIKWTMEES
+620 GNKLYIKWTMEEP
-633 QINK
+633 QMNK

>member
-14 IPVMKMVEGQAQA
+14 IPVMKMVEGQPQA

-49 AFKIDVKEDN
+49 AFTIDVKEDN

-107 EFGETDEGDNSVEM
+107 EFGETDDGDNSVEM

-147 NKETNDTLNANEEA
+147 NKETNDTINENEEA
-161 RKKEEESRVIAEQ
+161 RKKEEEARVIAEQ
-174 KRTDAEQS
+174 NRTGAEQS

-235 EVKRVAAESERAKS
+235 EVKRVDAESERAKS
-249 EEARVAAESSRVDAE
+249 EEARVADESS
-264 AHRVD
+264 RVD
-269 AEAQRVSAESERANA
+269 AEAQRVSAEVQRVSTENERANA
-284 EQDREAAE
+284 EQDRVAAE
-292 YDRVAAETKRES
+292 DDRVAAETQRET
-304 DFATSKAAADK
+304 DFATSKKACDDATDK
-315 ATADANGVAQHPPY
+315 ALSTYSHPPY
-329 VDADGYFYRWDT
+329 VDADGYYYKWNVSTGSYD
-341 TTKAYSKTDVN
+341 KTDVN

-367 SSMNATDVNTFAEN
+367 SAMNATDVNTFAEN

-429 QFLIGNVTTLAED
+429 QFLIGNVTTLAENAD
-442 ANADASISASGTDT
+442 ADASISASGTDT
-456 DGNPVYKLNLGIPK
+456 DGNPIYKLNLGIPR
-470 GYRLRF
+470 GIRLRF

-510 NANAATDNANA
+510 NANAAT
-521 ATENANT
+521 ENANT
-528 ATENA
+528 A
-533 ITATTNA
+533 ATDATD
-540 NNAADKANSAAT
+540 AAAESR
-552 KANTAATNAGEATE
+552 
-566 ASNTQTAIAKELNEH
+566 TQTDIAKELNEH
-581 PQKQGENGNWWKWNV
+581 PQKQGDNGNWWNWNV
-596 NTHAYEDTGIVARG
+596 NTHAYEDTGIMARG

-620 GNKLYIKWTMEES
+620 GNKLYIKWTMEEP
-633 QINK
+633 QMNK

>member
-1 MKKIVKGNDFTLR
+1 MSAKYGASEAPKYRIKYFRNKFYKLMKKIVKGNDFTLK
-14 IPVMKMVEGQAQA
+14 IPVMKMVEGQPQA

-49 AFKIDVKEDN
+49 AFTIDVKEDN

-107 EFGETDEGDNSVEM
+107 EFGETDDGDNSVEM

-147 NKETNDTLNANEEA
+147 NKETNDTINANEEA

-235 EVKRVAAESERAKS
+235 EVKRVAAESERVKS
-249 EEARVAAESSRVDAE
+249 EEARVADESS
-264 AHRVD
+264 RVD
-269 AEAQRVSAESERANA
+269 AEAQRVSAEEQRVSAENERANA
-284 EQDREAAE
+284 EQDRVAAE
-292 YDRVAAETKRES
+292 DDRVAAETQRET
-304 DFATSKAAADK
+304 DFATSKKACDDATDK
-315 ATADANGVAQHPPY
+315 ALSTYSHPPY
-329 VDADGYFYRWDT
+329 VDADGYYYKWNVSTVSYD
-341 TTKAYSKTDVN
+341 KTDVN

-367 SSMNATDVNTFAEN
+367 SAMNATDVNTFAEN

-405 ERGQKFYS
+405 EQGQKFYS

-442 ANADASISASGTDT
+442 ANATASVSASGTDT
-456 DGNPVYKLNLGIPK
+456 DGNPIYKLNLGIPR
-470 GYRLRF
+470 GIRLRF

-510 NANAATDNANA
+510 NANAAT
-521 ATENANT
+521 ENANT
-528 ATENA
+528 A
-533 ITATTNA
+533 ATDATD
-540 NNAADKANSAAT
+540 AAAESR
-552 KANTAATNAGEATE
+552 
-566 ASNTQTAIAKELNEH
+566 TQTDIAKELNEH
-581 PQKQGENGNWWKWNV
+581 PQKQGDNGNWWNWNV
-596 NTHAYEDTGIVARG
+596 NTHAYEDTGIMARG

-620 GNKLYIKWTMEES
+620 GNKLYIKWTMEEP
-633 QINK
+633 QMNK

>member
-14 IPVMKMVEGQAQA
+14 IPVMKMVEGQPQA

-49 AFKIDVKEDN
+49 AFTIDVKEDN

-107 EFGETDEGDNSVEM
+107 EFGETDDGDNSVEM

-147 NKETNDTLNANEEA
+147 NKETNDTINANEEA
-161 RKKEEESRVIAEQ
+161 RKKEEESRVIAEK

-221 EVTRQSN
+221 EATRQSN

-235 EVKRVAAESERAKS
+235 EVKRVDAESERAKS
-249 EEARVAAESSRVDAE
+249 EEARVADESS
-264 AHRVD
+264 RVD
-269 AEAQRVSAESERANA
+269 AEAQRVSAEVQRVSTENERANA
-284 EQDREAAE
+284 EQDR
-292 YDRVAAETKRES
+292 VAAEDDRMAAETQRET
-304 DFATSKAAADK
+304 DFAISKKACDDATDK
-315 ATADANGVAQHPPY
+315 ALSTYSHPPY
-329 VDADGYFYRWDT
+329 VDADGYYYKWNVSTASYD
-341 TTKAYSKTDVN
+341 KTDVN
-352 LTGKAFQIKKVFASV
+352 LTGKAFQIKKVFSSV
-367 SSMNATDVNTFAEN
+367 SAMNSTDVNTFADN

-405 ERGQKFYS
+405 EQGQKFYS

-429 QFLIGNVTTLAED
+429 QFLIGNVTTLAENAD
-442 ANADASISASGTDT
+442 ADASISASGTDT
-456 DGNPVYKLNLGIPK
+456 DGNPIYKLNLGIPR
-470 GYRLRF
+470 GIRLRF

-496 ESRTQTEACKTATD
+496 ESRTQTD
-510 NANAATDNANA
+510 
-521 ATENANT
+521 
-528 ATENA
+528 
-533 ITATTNA
+533 
-540 NNAADKANSAAT
+540 
-552 KANTAATNAGEATE
+552 
-566 ASNTQTAIAKELNEH
+566 IAKELNEH
-581 PQKQGENGNWWKWNV
+581 PQKQGDNGNWWNWNV
-596 NTHAYEDTGIVARG
+596 NTHAYEDTGIMARG

-620 GNKLYIKWTMEES
+620 GNKLYIKWTMEEP

>member
-1 MKKIVKGNDFTLR
+1 MKKIVKGNDFTLK
-14 IPVMKMVEGQAQA
+14 IPVMKMVEGQPQA

-49 AFKIDVKEDN
+49 AFTIDVKEDN

-107 EFGETDEGDNSVEM
+107 EFGETDDGDNSVEM

-130 TVELSDLID
+130 SVELSDLID

-147 NKETNDTLNANEEA
+147 NKETNDTINENEEA
-161 RKKEEESRVIAEQ
+161 RKKEEEARVIAEQ
-174 KRTDAEQS
+174 NRTGAEQS

-235 EVKRVAAESERAKS
+235 EVKRVAAESERVKS
-249 EEARVAAESSRVDAE
+249 EEARVADESS
-264 AHRVD
+264 RVD
-269 AEAQRVSAESERANA
+269 AEAQRVSAEEQRVSAENERENAENERENA
-284 EQDREAAE
+284 EQDRVASED
-292 YDRVAAETKRES
+292 DRVAAETQRET
-304 DFATSKAAADK
+304 DFATSKKACDDATDK
-315 ATADANGVAQHPPY
+315 ALSTYSHPPY
-329 VDADGYFYRWDT
+329 VDADGYYYKWNVSTASYD
-341 TTKAYSKTDVN
+341 KTDVN
-352 LTGKAFQIKKVFASV
+352 LTGKAFQIKKVFSSV
-367 SSMNATDVNTFAEN
+367 SAMNATDVNTFAEN

-429 QFLIGNVTTLAED
+429 QFLIGNVTTLAENSD
-442 ANADASISASGTDT
+442 ADASISASGTDT

-470 GYRLRF
+470 GIRLRF

-496 ESRTQTEACKTATD
+496 ESRTQTD
-510 NANAATDNANA
+510 
-521 ATENANT
+521 
-528 ATENA
+528 
-533 ITATTNA
+533 
-540 NNAADKANSAAT
+540 
-552 KANTAATNAGEATE
+552 
-566 ASNTQTAIAKELNEH
+566 IAKELNEH
-581 PQKQGENGNWWKWNV
+581 PQKQGDNGNWWKWNV

>member
-1 MKKIVKGNDFTLR
+1 MSAKYGASEAPKDRIKYFRNKFYKLMKKIVKGNDFTLK
-14 IPVMKMVEGQAQA
+14 IPVMKMVEGQPQA

-49 AFKIDVKEDN
+49 AFTIDVKEDN

-107 EFGETDEGDNSVEM
+107 EFGETDDGDNSVEM

-147 NKETNDTLNANEEA
+147 NKETNDTINENEEA

-235 EVKRVAAESERAKS
+235 EVKRVAAESERVKS
-249 EEARVAAESSRVDAE
+249 EEARVADESS
-264 AHRVD
+264 RVD
-269 AEAQRVSAESERANA
+269 AEAQRVSAEAQRVSAENERENA
-284 EQDREAAE
+284 EQDR
-292 YDRVAAETKRES
+292 VAAEDDRMAAETQRET
-304 DFATSKAAADK
+304 DFATSKKACDDATDK
-315 ATADANGVAQHPPY
+315 ALSTYSHPPY
-329 VDADGYFYRWDT
+329 VDADGYYYKWNVSTASYD
-341 TTKAYSKTDVN
+341 KTDVN
-352 LTGKAFQIKKVFASV
+352 LTGKAFQIKKVFSSV
-367 SSMNATDVNTFAEN
+367 SAMNATDVNTFADN

-405 ERGQKFYS
+405 EQGQKFYS

-442 ANADASISASGTDT
+442 ANATASVSASGTDT
-456 DGNPVYKLNLGIPK
+456 NGNPVYKLNLGIPK
-470 GYRLRF
+470 GIRLRF
-476 ADLTDS
+476 ADLTDI

-510 NANAATDNANA
+510 NANAAT
-521 ATENANT
+521 ENANT
-528 ATENA
+528 A
-533 ITATTNA
+533 ATDATD
-540 NNAADKANSAAT
+540 AAAESR
-552 KANTAATNAGEATE
+552 
-566 ASNTQTAIAKELNEH
+566 TQTDIAKELNEH
-581 PQKQGENGNWWKWNV
+581 PQKQGDNGNWWNWNV
-596 NTHAYEDTGIVARG
+596 NTHAYEDTGIMARG

-620 GNKLYIKWTMEES
+620 GNKLYIKWTMEEP
-633 QINK
+633 QMNK

>member
-1 MKKIVKGNDFTLR
+1 MKKIVKGNDFTLK

-107 EFGETDEGDNSVEM
+107 EFGETDDGDNSVEM

-130 TVELSDLID
+130 SVELSDLID

-174 KRTDAEQS
+174 KRTGAEQS

-206 AESDRVRAEDTRAEI
+206 AESERVRAEYNRAEI

-249 EEARVAAESSRVDAE
+249 EEARVADESRRVDAE
-264 AHRVD
+264 AQRVS

-292 YDRVAAETKRES
+292 DDRVAAETQRET
-304 DFATSKAAADK
+304 DFAISKKACDDATDK
-315 ATADANGVAQHPPY
+315 ALSTYSHPPY
-329 VDADGYFYRWDT
+329 VDADGYYYKWNVSTGSYD
-341 TTKAYSKTDVN
+341 KTDVN
-352 LTGKAFQIKKVFASV
+352 LTGKAFQIKKVFSSV
-367 SSMNATDVNTFAEN
+367 SAMNATDVNTFADN

-405 ERGQKFYS
+405 EQGQKFYS

-470 GYRLRF
+470 GIRLRF

-482 DKAELMKPATDAAA
+482 DKAELMKPATDAA
-496 ESRTQTEACKTATD
+496 
-510 NANAATDNANA
+510 
-521 ATENANT
+521 
-528 ATENA
+528 
-533 ITATTNA
+533 
-540 NNAADKANSAAT
+540 
-552 KANTAATNAGEATE
+552 E
-566 ASNTQTAIAKELNEH
+566 ASKTQTALAKELNDH
-581 PQKQGENGNWWKWNV
+581 PLKQGDNGNWWKWNV